1 MRRTATAVLCGA
13 FLALGVSA
21 CNPEPMDPTAEC
33 SGTEEKPA
41 GEPGSAEVLL
51 TVGNAR
57 GTRLLTTVLYAD
69 GWVLTLAE
77 EAPGAVNA
85 LTAPRMA
92 PPPPAGR
99 PWQPAY
105 LGSCQLD
112 GIADLADEE
121 LAADADLGDVPIT
134 DQATT
139 VVTYYGGVQPAV
151 TSAYGLGQEE
161 GADLSRAE
169 QHGRAVLTG
178 LLDALDEATPV
189 GDVLPVET
197 VQVTGD
203 AGGQEPVGWPGPP
216 LAELFVEDSCGE
228 LTGEQARS
236 VLDYLTSTDEEVG
249 RLRAEVVP
257 PGLPAC
263 S

>member
-77 EAPGAVNA
+77 EAPGAVDA

-92 PPPPAGR
+92 PP
-99 PWQPAY
+99 Q
-105 LGSCQLD
+105 
-112 GIADLADEE
+112 I
-121 LAADADLGDVPIT
+121 
-134 DQATT
+134 
-139 VVTYYGGVQPAV
+139 
-151 TSAYGLGQEE
+151 
-161 GADLSRAE
+161 
-169 QHGRAVLTG
+169 GRASCR
-178 LLDALDEATPV
+178 ERV
-189 GDVLPVET
+189 GSG
-197 VQVTGD
+197 GD
-203 AGGQEPVGWPGPP
+203 GVA
-216 LAELFVEDSCGE
+216 
-228 LTGEQARS
+228 GEQK
-236 VLDYLTSTDEEVG
+236 TSTQ
-249 RLRAEVVP
+249 R
-257 PGLPAC
+257 
-263 S
+263 